1 MGVSPKILM
10 LNGALTSVSETIHK
24 AHKARKFDLL
34 ARQPNPDMA
43 ANGPIHVQGRFTD
56 EFLGDELGISFFE
69 EDKMTDWMLPVLA
82 IGIFAAQGANLLDPS
97 NSKRG
102 THTQHWQV
110 S

>member
-43 ANGPIHVQGRFTD
+43 ANGAIPKYLSAFLASVLGYTRPIRHASGT
-56 EFLGDELGISFFE
+56 S
-69 EDKMTDWMLPVLA
+69 KMTRS
-82 IGIFAAQGANLLDPS
+82 GAPA
-97 NSKRG
+97 
-102 THTQHWQV
+102 V
-110 S
+110 